1 MVQYFKGHANNLLAN
16 AKGPRNK
23 NKSSSWSNISR
34 ATQEN
39 LLAIAITSKKKEKE
53 KEKKVRKI
61 YINLISDHPNGS
73 SSLGADK
80 SQLFGL

>member
-1 MVQYFKGHANNLLAN
+1 MIQYFKGHANNLLAN
-16 AKGPRNK
+16 AKGSRNK
-23 NKSSSWSNISR
+23 NRSSSWSNISR
-34 ATQEN
+34 ATQKN
-39 LLAIAITSKKKEKE
+39 LLAIAIMSKKKKR
-53 KEKKVRKI
+53 KRVRKI